1 MANTRYFQHLNPQDE
16 LFQKIT
22 TLSEIDDI
30 DPNFVLYY
38 FNDGTKCN
46 VDYIAPLNAKDVY
59 GKYEFAEVSGPN
71 NGWIF
76 EIQEVKREKRYATNA
91 NGERVEVVD
100 IMDRCDNPHQD
111 GKRVNVK
118 RAPEFVD
125 PRILSSVEDKSA
137 KTKEEKKLF
146 NFNSAVKSEPEETQA
161 KVETI
166 EETSTNSCKPKVGL
180 YDEVTYTDRDGNTV
194 TKCIKDLIELANK
207 EPQVVEKIIEKK
219 VLADDIEVIDIALD
233 DTQKA
238 LIENMI
244 DMSQKETCDIDMEIT
259 LSLPPVTVY
268 QLIKNVYPKGMSE
281 AFVNIIANRMNIKEL
296 KSKVAQGLLAY
307 YDADANV
314 DVVNENK

>member
-71 NGWIF
+71 NGWVF

-125 PRILSSVEDKSA
+125 PRILSSIEDKTV
-137 KTKEEKKLF
+137 KPKEEKKLF
-146 NFNSAVKSEPEETQA
+146 NFNSAVKSDPEATLTN
-161 KVETI
+161 VETI
-166 EETSTNSCKPKVGL
+166 EEASNSYKSKVEL
-180 YDEVTYTDRDGNTV
+180 YDEVTYTDRNGNTV

-219 VLADDIEVIDIALD
+219 VLADDIEVIDITLD

-268 QLIKNVYPKGMSE
+268 QLIKTVYPKGMSE

-314 DVVNENK
+314 DIVNENK